1 MASTSKRARL
11 AFVAL
16 LAMPAAVISLTNGI
30 ARAHAIV
37 VAAHPAVDSTVA
49 PGELQIRLDFNSR
62 VDRRRSRLSL
72 RQPDGT
78 ELVVALEPEGPPG
91 VLAGRAQVRQTGR
104 WTLHWQ
110 ALSLDG
116 HLTRGE
122 VSFSVRGVVPAP

>member
-1 MASTSKRARL
+1 MREFPLPSTSKRARL
-11 AFVAL
+11 AFLAL

-78 ELVVALEPEGPPG
+78 GMEGGPVG
-91 VLAGRAQVRQTGR
+91 SGRP
-104 WTLHWQ
+104 
-110 ALSLDG
+110 ALSSSASCCSITG
-116 HLTRGE
+116 KHELTVDFAKR
-122 VSFSVRGVVPAP
+122 